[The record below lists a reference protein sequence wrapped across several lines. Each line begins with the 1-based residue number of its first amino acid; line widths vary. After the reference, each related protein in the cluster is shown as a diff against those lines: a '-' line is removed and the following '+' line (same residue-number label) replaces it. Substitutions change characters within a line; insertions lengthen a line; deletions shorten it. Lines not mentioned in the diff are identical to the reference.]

1 MPYNPLTGQYDNYE
15 DSYNTLGG
23 IGASALDS
31 LGAESGTAMRMME
44 NMPGIGA
51 LMGYATLRGS
61 NTIMSGPTRLGSIP
75 TRFGTLGYNPS
86 ADNGRQ
92 FLGRSS
98 RKQAAMAAGKSPV
111 VKGFM
116 ANYMGPSFLSGKFS
130 GIGVFGNYG
139 SGNYSPFR
147 MGEALNKRGKV
158 KSFFESKGVVAGADG
173 NMLGPGLISAV
184 SAGRRMDKLERR
196 ALAGS
201 ARAVK
206 KLEKADRNL
215 RAIAQMNNPA
225 RAHLMDDF
233 LVSKTNF
240 TQGVR
245 GNLLAS
251 HLGGAGT
258 QATAGAFRASL
269 GATAVGL
276 SGNALQGYKRV
287 MEKTALSLG
296 DDGIVGRGG
305 RNFVGK
311 QGAQEI
317 LEKGFLKTLGTKGTA
332 SIIGSGGYKMA
343 GIAAMRTAGLAIPGV
358 QVIAA
363 ASLAYD
369 LGKMGGEIVKSGINL
384 ARDANISMQG
394 SLAKP
399 TFGMGYRDTEAAAT
413 SRSRGVMAI
422 QNSRLNARSALGGE
436 AAMLAAHY
444 G

>member
-23 IGASALDS
+23 IGAGALDS

-61 NTIMSGPTRLGSIP
+61 NTIMSGPTRLGGF
-75 TRFGTLGYNPS
+75 TRLGYNPS

-98 RKQAAMAAGKSPV
+98 RKQSAMAAGKSPV
-111 VKGFM
+111 AKGFM

-130 GIGVFGNYG
+130 GVGVFANYG

-173 NMLGPGLISAV
+173 NMLGPGLVSAV
-184 SAGRRMDKLERR
+184 SAGRRMDKIERR

-201 ARAVK
+201 ARAVR
-206 KLEKADRNL
+206 KLEKVDTNL
-215 RAIAQMNNPA
+215 RAIGAMNNPA

-233 LVSKTNF
+233 LVNKTNF

-276 SGNALQGYKRV
+276 SGNALQGHKRV

-296 DDGIVGRGG
+296 DKGVVGRGG
-305 RNFVGK
+305 RTFMGQ
-311 QGAQEI
+311 QGAEEI
-317 LEKGFLKTLGTKGTA
+317 LNKGFLKTLGTKGTA

-369 LGKMGGEIVKSGINL
+369 LGKMGGQIVKSGINL

-399 TFGMGYRDTEAAAT
+399 IFGMGYRDTEAAAT

-436 AAMLAAHY
+436 AAMMAAHY

>member
-23 IGASALDS
+23 IGAGALDS

-61 NTIMSGPTRLGSIP
+61 NTIMSGPTRLGGI
-75 TRFGTLGYNPS
+75 TRLGYNPS
-86 ADNGRQ
+86 ANNGRQ
-92 FLGRSS
+92 FLGLSKKR
-98 RKQAAMAAGKSPV
+98 QAKMTAGKSPV

-130 GIGVFGNYG
+130 GLGVFANYG

-147 MGEALNKRGKV
+147 LGEALNKSSKV
-158 KSFFESKGVVAGADG
+158 KSFYESKGVVAGVDEK
-173 NMLGPGLISAV
+173 MIGPGLISAV
-184 SAGRRMDKLERR
+184 SAGRKMDKLERR
-196 ALAGS
+196 AQAGN
-201 ARAVK
+201 ARAIV
-206 KLEKADRNL
+206 KLEKVDKNL
-215 RAIAQMNNPA
+215 RAIYDMNNPTA
-225 RAHLMDDF
+225 AGRPLNLA
-233 LVSKTNF
+233 S
-240 TQGVR
+240 TQLDKGLR
-245 GNLLAS
+245 GNILAS
-251 HLGGAGT
+251 SLGGAGT
-258 QATAGAFRASL
+258 QATAGAFRAAMGASSL
-269 GATAVGL
+269 GLVSASAK
-276 SGNALQGYKRV
+276 QGYERV
-287 MEKTALSLG
+287 IQKTVASLG
-296 DDGIVGRGG
+296 DDGIVGRRG
-305 RNFVGK
+305 RTFVGQ
-311 QGAQEI
+311 QGAEEI
-317 LEKGFLKTLGTKGTA
+317 LNKGFLKTLGTKGTA

-343 GIAAMRTAGLAIPGV
+343 GIAAMGTAGLAIPGV

-369 LGKMGGEIVKSGINL
+369 LGKMGGQIVKSGINL

-399 TFGMGYRDTEAAAT
+399 IFGMGYRDTEAAAT

-436 AAMLAAHY
+436 AAMMAAHY

>member
-23 IGASALDS
+23 IGAGALDS

-44 NMPGIGA
+44 NLPGIGT
-51 LMGYATLRGS
+51 LMGYGTLRGS
-61 NTIMSGPTRLGSIP
+61 NTIMSGPTRLGGF
-75 TRFGTLGYNPS
+75 TRLGYNPS

-98 RKQAAMAAGKSPV
+98 RKQSAMAAGKSPV
-111 VKGFM
+111 AKGFM

-130 GIGVFGNYG
+130 GVGVFANYG

-147 MGEALNKRGKV
+147 MGEVLNKRGKV

-184 SAGRRMDKLERR
+184 SAGRRMDKVERR

-201 ARAVK
+201 ARAVR
-206 KLEKADRNL
+206 KLEKVDTNL
-215 RAIAQMNNPA
+215 RAIGAMNNPA

-233 LVSKTNF
+233 LVNKTNF

-296 DDGIVGRGG
+296 DKGVVGRGG
-305 RNFVGK
+305 RTFIGQ
-311 QGAQEI
+311 QGAEEI
-317 LEKGFLKTLGTKGTA
+317 LNKGFLKTLGTKGTA

-369 LGKMGGEIVKSGINL
+369 LGKMGGQIVKSGINL

-399 TFGMGYRDTEAAAT
+399 IFGMGYRDTEAAAT

-436 AAMLAAHY
+436 AAMMAAHY